1 MLFRLKITADDEK
14 LLTSVYSKPT
24 NSHFYLDCTSCHPAK
39 SIDAISTGVA
49 KRLK

>member
-1 MLFRLKITADDEK
+1 MLFKLKITVDDEK

-24 NSHFYLDCTSCHPAK
+24 NSHLYLDGTSCHPTK